1 MSSSLRDQ
9 LLQAGLVPTERTKKT
24 VQKKKITPSQKNKP
38 QKRKKQPQP
47 ASDLAQF
54 YRQRTTQERSE
65 KQEIERKR
73 QAAAK
78 LKKEQHRKIR
88 QLLNKHKLDNTHADI
103 RYNFVVNTTIKYIF
117 VTTEQQKHLEQ
128 GKLAITFQAGQSCLI
143 PYEIGKELLS
153 ITPHKL
159 VIFQEDEK

>member
-9 LLQAGLVPTERTKKT
+9 LLQAGLVPKERSKKA
-24 VQKKKITPSQKNKP
+24 VQKKKITPSLPPK
-38 QKRKKQPQP
+38 KRKKKIQP

-54 YRQRTTQERSE
+54 YQRRTTQERNE
-65 KQEIERKR
+65 KQEIERKK

-78 LKKEQHRKIR
+78 LKKEQHRKVR

-117 VTTEQQKHLEQ
+117 VTAEQQKHLEQ